1 MAIIIDADVVIRGE
15 KRTFDFRKWVS
26 SHPEENFALAAVT
39 VAELW
44 YGARQTEQKILDA
57 LFATI
62 QCVPIDL
69 EIGRQAGEYLRPFSK
84 SHSVELGDAPI
95 AAAAIHDLELWTRN
109 RWHYPMK
116 DISIYLA

>member
-1 MAIIIDADVVIRGE
+1 M
-15 KRTFDFRKWVS
+15 
-26 SHPEENFALAAVT
+26 
-39 VAELW
+39 
-44 YGARQTEQKILDA
+44 LDA

-84 SHSVELGDAPI
+84 SHSVELGDALI
-95 AAAAIHDLELWTRN
+95 AAAAAVHDLELWTRN